1 MSDDPIGEA
10 LRAEAEQ
17 AREEIRAAGLVCPSC
32 RKNAADIY
40 GSHRY
45 ENVGEA
51 GIPLAVK
58 TMSGTLK
65 CVDGEPVDAASLIY
79 DQWVAVANI
88 SLMDEVWRGTDE
100 AFTAQFTGPGPLTG
114 FLDALAEPG
123 S

>member
-1 MSDDPIGEA
+1 MSDDPIGDA

-51 GIPLAVK
+51 GILADTWYRVEDGKLAVA
-58 TMSGTLK
+58 T
-65 CVDGEPVDAASLIY
+65 
-79 DQWVAVANI
+79 
-88 SLMDEVWRGTDE
+88 
-100 AFTAQFTGPGPLTG
+100 
-114 FLDALAEPG
+114 
-123 S
+123 